1 MADQRKPDSPNLDL
15 IGMVQRGRMAHDA
28 QTMPSK
34 VGGVYWIEAKRQ
46 TDGPAPTSRA
56 GQWVITT
63 RLSQVDALWARVKAA
78 TEAGQ
83 LGYKSKVSTS
93 PRAGAE
99 SLDADAR
106 VICAVTADAADQ
118 ADVERVREA
127 LRALGID
134 GDLVYE
140 PLKPDSPT

>member
-46 TDGPAPTSRA
+46 TDGPAPTPRA

-63 RLSQVDALWARVKAA
+63 HLSEVDALWARVKAA

-83 LGYKSKVSTS
+83 LGYKSKVSTA
-93 PRAGAE
+93 PRAGGMD
-99 SLDADAR
+99 LDSR
-106 VICAVTADAADQ
+106 VICVVTADADDL

>member
-15 IGMVQRGRMAHDA
+15 IGMVQLGRMAHDA

-46 TDGPAPTSRA
+46 TDGPAPTPRA

-63 RLSQVDALWARVKAA
+63 RLSEVDALWARVKAA

-83 LGYKSKVSTS
+83 LGYKSKVSTA
-93 PRAGAE
+93 PRAG
-99 SLDADAR
+99 SIDLDSR
-106 VICAVTADAADQ
+106 VICVVTADADDL
-118 ADVERVREA
+118 ADVARVREA
-127 LRALGID
+127 LRALGIS